1 MSCPMAMARSG
12 SEQAWVLLTA
22 LPPTTGHED
31 LVRFATK
38 VAGEVNLVLCTQPS
52 EPMCEERHASVR
64 SMAGRA
70 EFAGVVR
77 VHRIHQELPQTPAD
91 APDFWAM
98 WRHLLTGL
106 GARDGDLVVAS
117 EHYGAELAAT
127 IDGRFVPY
135 DVGRH
140 MNPAKATRL
149 RQEPLEHFTDTLA
162 EFQPYLRKRVTF
174 FGAESVGKTTATRR
188 LEECGLAVALPEWAR
203 PYLELDSVGTEVTAA
218 KMRTIWQGQLAQQ
231 QAAEAMA
238 ARRSRP
244 FIAQDTDLLSTVGYW
259 LLKGA
264 EFGEAE
270 VPPGLWSDAICH
282 ASDLY
287 VVLAQRATPF
297 VPDPLR
303 YGGDRRESTDEFW
316 IDLCQRTG
324 LPWVL
329 IDESELAARHQKIES
344 ELCSLFGEPLAYV
357 RRGAEYASRDEDEAV
372 ASGASIPSTRRR

>member
-31 LVRFATK
+31 LIRFATK
-38 VAGEVNLVLCTQPS
+38 VAAEVNLVLCTQPS
-52 EPMCEERHASVR
+52 EPMCEERHAALR

-98 WRHLLTGL
+98 WRHLLTEL

-135 DVGRH
+135 DIGRQ
-140 MNPAKATRL
+140 MNPAKATRF
-149 RQEPLEHFTDTLA
+149 RENPIGHFADTLA

-174 FGAESVGKTTATRR
+174 FGAESVGKTTATQR
-188 LEECGLAVALPEWAR
+188 LDARGLAVALPEWAR
-203 PYLELDSVGTEVTAA
+203 PYLELDSVGPEVTVA

-231 QAAEAMA
+231 QVVEAIA
-238 ARRSRP
+238 ARRNRP
-244 FIAQDTDLLSTVGYW
+244 FIAQDTDLFSTVGYW

-264 EFGEAE
+264 EFGEPE
-270 VPPGLWSDAICH
+270 VPLGLWRDAFSH

-287 VVLAQRATPF
+287 VLLAQSAAPF
-297 VPDPLR
+297 VP
-303 YGGDRRESTDEFW
+303 GVIVKS
-316 IDLCQRTG
+316 CG
-324 LPWVL
+324 LV
-329 IDESELAARHQKIES
+329 D
-344 ELCSLFGEPLAYV
+344 
-357 RRGAEYASRDEDEAV
+357 
-372 ASGASIPSTRRR
+372 